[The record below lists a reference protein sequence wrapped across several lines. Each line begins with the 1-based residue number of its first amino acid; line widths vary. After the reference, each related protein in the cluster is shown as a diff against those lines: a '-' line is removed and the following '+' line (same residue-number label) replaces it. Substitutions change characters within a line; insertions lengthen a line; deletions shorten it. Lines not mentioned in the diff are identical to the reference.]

1 MKENKKRLELLVPHY
16 NAPEETLTNLLDMI
30 SVQRDIDFS
39 EIGVIIGN
47 DGDKVILS
55 DEFLDKYRKKFDIR
69 YEKFTHK
76 GVSATRNRL
85 LDLASAEFVMFC
97 DDDDTFLSN
106 ISLSIIFKCLDKFPN
121 FNVCRTGYK
130 CELHVGGEIVLSDAT
145 SEMFS
150 NVHGV
155 IFRRTFLI
163 DNGIRFYENI
173 SMHEDA
179 AFNILLGSFLNK
191 DGEHIINQTQTYLYC
206 HNDNS
211 ICKANTDDSLNFVD
225 RSFDIL
231 VNSRFVLFRDMIER
245 GIFSYIDKHII
256 EQSCVLFKFWNDL
269 ISKIETYKGELPINK
284 LIVHYMLCLKRLKP
298 IVFTTL
304 SNTNIE
310 KFKSLF
316 PFSLFGINQN
326 DMTNELAKKYYD
338 DVINMF
344 VQSDAFDYTD
354 DPIVEWNYNISSLVP
369 YFDYDQSCVA
379 RFIKSI
385 KEDQQVDLSEAM
397 YRHTPKIELG
407 V

>member
-16 NAPEETLTNLLDMI
+16 NAPEETLTNLLDML

-69 YEKFTHK
+69 YEKFIHK

-106 ISLSIIFKCLDKFPN
+106 ISLSIIFKCLDKFPD

-191 DGEHIINQTQTYLYC
+191 DGEHIINLTNQ
-206 HNDNS
+206 
-211 ICKANTDDSLNFVD
+211 V
-225 RSFDIL
+225 
-231 VNSRFVLFRDMIER
+231 V
-245 GIFSYIDKHII
+245 
-256 EQSCVLFKFWNDL
+256 
-269 ISKIETYKGELPINK
+269 PK
-284 LIVHYMLCLKRLKP
+284 L
-298 IVFTTL
+298 
-304 SNTNIE
+304 E
-310 KFKSLF
+310 
-316 PFSLFGINQN
+316 
-326 DMTNELAKKYYD
+326 
-338 DVINMF
+338 
-344 VQSDAFDYTD
+344 
-354 DPIVEWNYNISSLVP
+354 
-369 YFDYDQSCVA
+369 
-379 RFIKSI
+379 
-385 KEDQQVDLSEAM
+385 
-397 YRHTPKIELG
+397 
-407 V
+407 